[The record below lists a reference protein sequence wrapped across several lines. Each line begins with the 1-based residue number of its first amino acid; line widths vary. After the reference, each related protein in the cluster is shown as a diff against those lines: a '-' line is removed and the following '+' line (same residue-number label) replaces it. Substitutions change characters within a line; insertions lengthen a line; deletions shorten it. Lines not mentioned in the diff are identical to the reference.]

1 MRNLTLLLFLLIAV
15 IGCEA
20 VNPICSENYC
30 VTGEVFSR
38 SDLEDDQEFTELDAS
53 ISEQDII
60 DLWTLEVDTDFEPVT
75 VTGKVDWDLTDA
87 DWQYREDGISYL
99 KKVTLEIEADDG
111 RFGENRVILVELN
124 TDTVRRDAD
133 FIEHVDFLGTESI
146 NLTHHIGIATFKG
159 DIVGAPT
166 K

>member
-1 MRNLTLLLFLLIAV
+1 MRNFTLLLLLLTV

-30 VTGEVFSR
+30 ITGEVFNR
-38 SDLEDDQEFTELDAS
+38 ADLEDDQEFTELDAS

-75 VTGKVDWDLTDA
+75 VTGLIDWDFRSTDWA
-87 DWQYREDGISYL
+87 YIEDGVYYL
-99 KKVTLEIEADDG
+99 KKVILEIESDEG
-111 RFGENRVILVELN
+111 IFGENRVILVELN

-133 FIEHVDFLGTESI
+133 FTEHVDFLGTESI

>member
-20 VNPICSENYC
+20 VNPICSDNYC
-30 VTGEVFSR
+30 LTGEIFSR
-38 SDLEDDQEFTELDAS
+38 ADLEEDQEFTELDAS

-124 TDTVRRDAD
+124 NDTVRLDAD
-133 FIEHVDFLGTESI
+133 FTEHVDFLGTESI

>member
-1 MRNLTLLLFLLIAV
+1 MRNFTLLLLLLTV

-20 VNPICSENYC
+20 INPICSDNYC
-30 VTGEVFSR
+30 LTGEIFSR
-38 SDLEDDQEFTELDAS
+38 ADLEEDQEFTELPAN
-53 ISEQDII
+53 ISEQDILN
-60 DLWTLEVDTDFEPVT
+60 LWTLEVDTDFEPVT
-75 VTGKVDWDLTDA
+75 VTGKVDWDLRSTDWA
-87 DWQYREDGISYL
+87 YIEDGVYYL
-99 KKVTLEIEADDG
+99 KKVILEFESDEG
-111 RFGENRVILVELN
+111 SFGENRVILVELN

-133 FIEHVDFLGTESI
+133 FTEHVDFLGTESI

>member
-1 MRNLTLLLFLLIAV
+1 MRNFTLLLLLLTV

-30 VTGEVFSR
+30 ITGEVFNR
-38 SDLEDDQEFTELDAS
+38 ADLEDDQEFTELDAS

-75 VTGKVDWDLTDA
+75 VTGKIDWNYLDTD
-87 DWQYREDGISYL
+87 WRYRENRITYL
-99 KKVTLEIEADDG
+99 KKVILEFEADEG
-111 RFGENRVILVELN
+111 RFGENRIILVELN
-124 TDTVRRDAD
+124 NDTIQIDAD
-133 FIEHVDFLGTESI
+133 RTEHVDFLGTESI

>member
-1 MRNLTLLLFLLIAV
+1 MRNFTLLLLLLTV

-20 VNPICSENYC
+20 INPICSDNYC
-30 VTGEVFSR
+30 LTGEIFSR
-38 SDLEDDQEFTELDAS
+38 ADLEEDQEFTELPAN
-53 ISEQDII
+53 ISEEDIL

-75 VTGKVDWDLTDA
+75 VTGKVDWDYRST
-87 DWQYREDGISYL
+87 DWQYRENGIIYL
-99 KKVTLEIEADDG
+99 KKVTLEFETDT
-111 RFGENRVILVELN
+111 RQYGENRVILVELN
-124 TDTVRRDAD
+124 LDTVQRDAD
-133 FIEHVDFLGTESI
+133 FTEHVDFLDTESI